1 MTMRQPAIITFILLL
16 LFSFFENG
24 WLGSQSNDEL
34 AKSKARG
41 KSVYDDFCIT
51 CHMASGEGAKG
62 IFPTLVKSDFF
73 EQREATLRA
82 VKYGQKGPITVNGV
96 KYSGIMPA
104 PGLTDQE
111 VADVMNYVFTSWGNS
126 GHKMVTSS
134 EVKAITK

>member
-1 MTMRQPAIITFILLL
+1 MSKCAQ
-16 LFSFFENG
+16 FFGFCFLTWMFAGNG
-24 WLGSQSNDEL
+24 FLVSQSNDEL

-51 CHMASGEGAKG
+51 CHLASGEGVKG

-73 EQREATLRA
+73 DQREATIRA

-104 PGLTDQE
+104 PGLTDPE
-111 VADVMNYVFTSWGNS
+111 VADVMNYILTSWGNS
-126 GHKMVTSS
+126 GHKMVTPA
-134 EVKAITK
+134 EVKSIVKQ